1 MKIRDRQTSPR
12 RPEYTSF
19 GTRGS
24 QVRILPLRPA
34 FSRYW
39 RLRHAAGYNP
49 ARTVTT
55 GSSAPRLNGSQAR
68 GPDIREF
75 RHEDSTL
82 DRTDDGS
89 CSRHWQRISGH
100 ELCLQIQPSL
110 LVCAVFQHSTPRKSW
125 FVRTDYRISVI
136 SDRADA
142 CGRRAEG
149 CEHAASR
156 VTDAQ
161 AVCGRATSPYA
172 FAPPLLALCGTNWSD
187 RQTESDCGCQTT
199 REPFLH
205 PPASQT
211 MAPEDGRPD
220 VVSRGAVVVTG
231 ERRIRC
237 ACGEYS
243 GAACRHEPRIYSG

>member
-1 MKIRDRQTSPR
+1 M
-12 RPEYTSF
+12 
-19 GTRGS
+19 
-24 QVRILPLRPA
+24 
-34 FSRYW
+34 
-39 RLRHAAGYNP
+39 RHDCGYNP
-49 ARTVTT
+49 ARTFTT

-136 SDRADA
+136 SGRADA

-161 AVCGRATSPYA
+161 AVCGRATSPSRRA
-172 FAPPLLALCGTNWSD
+172 SSLALCGTNWSD

-211 MAPEDGRPD
+211 MRWSS
-220 VVSRGAVVVTG
+220 SRKQKHCLRLHHAYN
-231 ERRIRC
+231 RW
-237 ACGEYS
+237 
-243 GAACRHEPRIYSG
+243 

>member
-1 MKIRDRQTSPR
+1 M
-12 RPEYTSF
+12 
-19 GTRGS
+19 
-24 QVRILPLRPA
+24 L
-34 FSRYW
+34 
-39 RLRHAAGYNP
+39 
-49 ARTVTT
+49 T
-55 GSSAPRLNGSQAR
+55 GSPVTVNWTAPQKQL
-68 GPDIREF
+68 
-75 RHEDSTL
+75 
-82 DRTDDGS
+82 
-89 CSRHWQRISGH
+89 SGH

-142 CGRRAEG
+142 CGRRAED

-161 AVCGRATSPYA
+161 AVCGRATSPSRRA
-172 FAPPLLALCGTNWSD
+172 SSLTLCGTNWSD

-211 MAPEDGRPD
+211 MRWSS
-220 VVSRGAVVVTG
+220 SRKQKHCLRLHHAYN
-231 ERRIRC
+231 RW
-237 ACGEYS
+237 
-243 GAACRHEPRIYSG
+243 